1 MTPLSQIK
9 RIYYVIHCHYCAL
22 HMPNGGTKVKIPLIL
37 KMVYEILG
45 VGPIE
50 QNHMDLVSPTRS
62 FEQNL
67 RRNYVFN
74 VIG

>member
-1 MTPLSQIK
+1 
-9 RIYYVIHCHYCAL
+9 
-22 HMPNGGTKVKIPLIL
+22 MPNGGTKVKIPLIL